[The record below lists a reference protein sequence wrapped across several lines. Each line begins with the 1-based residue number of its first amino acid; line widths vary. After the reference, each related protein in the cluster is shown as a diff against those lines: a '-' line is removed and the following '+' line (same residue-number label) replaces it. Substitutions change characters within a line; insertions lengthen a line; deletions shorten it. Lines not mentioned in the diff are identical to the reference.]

1 MSPGAPTVVSR
12 LALTDFRCYRRLRLE
27 VGPEPVVLVGAN
39 GAGKT
44 NLLEALSFLAP
55 GRGLRRAKLGE
66 PDHRLQA
73 EAAATG
79 SWAVAAVLATATGPV
94 AVGTGREAG
103 EGTAKERRAVRID
116 GQPAR
121 GQKDLARLLSLVW
134 VTPEMDGLF
143 VGGAQARRRFLDR
156 LVYAFDP
163 EHAGRVAACE
173 HHLRER
179 ARLLEA
185 GAADRSWLDA
195 VEDGIARHGIAV
207 AAARAGV
214 VARLTRAAAEGIGP
228 FPSARLALV
237 GEVDHWLAE
246 MPALAAEERLRER
259 LAGARSQDAAA
270 GGTSVGPQKS
280 DLETRFAQSGETAS
294 RCSTGEQKALLL
306 SVLLALAREVATER
320 GTPPVLLLDE
330 VVAHLDRARRA
341 ALFDELLALGAQAW
355 MTGTDEEPFARL
367 ADQAQLLHVFA
378 GTVTRR

>member
-44 NLLEALSFLAP
+44 NLLEALSYLAP

-66 PDHRLQA
+66 PDHRPQA

-79 SWAVAAVLATATGPV
+79 SWAVAAVLATASGTVG
-94 AVGTGREAG
+94 VGTGREAG

-121 GQKDLARLLSLVW
+121 GQKDLARLMSLVW
-134 VTPEMDGLF
+134 LTPEMDGLF

-179 ARLLEA
+179 GRLLEA
-185 GAADRSWLDA
+185 GTADRTWLDA

-214 VARLTRAAAEGIGP
+214 AARLTRAAAEGIGP
-228 FPSARLALV
+228 FPSASLSLV
-237 GEVDHWLAE
+237 GEVDRWLAE

-259 LAGARSQDAAA
+259 LAAARSQDSAA
-270 GGTSVGPQKS
+270 GSTSVGPQKS
-280 DLETRFAQSGETAS
+280 DLETRFAQSGEIAS

-367 ADQAQLLHVFA
+367 ADQVQILHIFA
-378 GTVTRR
+378 GTVSRR